1 MKISILKE
9 FEKRLPSDAQIT
21 EVKFEGSEIVIYTKN
36 KQFFTESED
45 TIKQI
50 VKELKKRVE
59 VRPDLSITM
68 DAEKAKKLIEKIVPE
83 GAGIQAVYFEPE
95 LGKVVIEA
103 QKPGLVIGKN
113 GETYKN
119 IKNHTFW
126 LPKIE
131 RAPALKSDIV
141 RAVRNL
147 LHSEIDY
154 RKKFLNKIGTRINEK
169 GESIDRNKEWIRIT
183 ALGGFREVG
192 RSCVLVQTPHS
203 NILMDCGADP
213 GSDNPPYLE
222 TPEFDLEKLDAVCLS
237 HSHIDHCA
245 YIPYLYEKGYTGPTY
260 CTAPTRDLMVLL
272 CLDYIDVCQKNG
284 KTPPYPKKAVEKT
297 VKHTITL
304 DYGEVSDI
312 TPDTRLTFQP
322 SGHLLGSSL
331 VHLHIGDGLHN
342 ILYTGDFRFGP
353 SRLLEPACPQFQR
366 IETLIM
372 ESTYGSSADVLP
384 KRTEIEDEVLQ
395 VIDKTMKQGGKV
407 LIPSFAVERAQE
419 LMSILAYH
427 KFQYPVYIEGMIWD
441 ATAIHTAYPEY
452 LSRNLQREIFHRGN
466 NPFLSDMFHR
476 VIPKERNSV
485 IDSSEPAVIISTSG
499 MLVGGPVIEYLKG
512 MATDKKNTLLFIGY
526 QGEGTLGRRIQKG
539 WKEVPISTP
548 GGKTRGL
555 EIKIGIETVHGL
567 TGHSGRN
574 QLMGYVGKL
583 TSKPERIIVNHG
595 ENRKCVELARDLHR
609 VFRCETLVPKDLES
623 VRLR

>member
-1 MKISILKE
+1 MTISILKE
-9 FEKRLPSDAQIT
+9 FEKRLPQDADIT

-36 KQFFTESED
+36 KHFFTDSEYV
-45 TIKQI
+45 IKQI
-50 VKELKKRVE
+50 VRELKKRVE

-68 DAEKAKKLIEKIVPE
+68 DAEKAKALIKKIVPE
-83 GAGIQAVYFEPE
+83 GAGIQAIYFEPE

-103 QKPGLVIGKN
+103 QKPGLVIGKS
-113 GETYKN
+113 GDTYRK
-119 IKNHTFW
+119 IKNQTYW

-154 RKKFLNKIGTRINEK
+154 RKKFLNKIGTKINQKEP
-169 GESIDRNKEWIRIT
+169 IDKNKEWIRIS

-192 RSCVLVQTPHS
+192 RSCILVQTPHS

-213 GSDNPPYLE
+213 GSDSPPYIDA
-222 TPEFDLEKLDAVCLS
+222 PEFDIEKLDAICLS
-237 HSHIDHCA
+237 HAHIDHCA
-245 YIPYLYEKGYTGPTY
+245 YIPYLYEKGYSGPLY

-304 DYGEVSDI
+304 DFGEVSDI

-353 SRLLEPACPQFQR
+353 SRLLEPAWPQFQR

-384 KRTEIEDEVLQ
+384 KRSEIEEEVMS
-395 VIDKTMKQGGKV
+395 VINSTMKNGGKV

-427 KFQYPVYIEGMIWD
+427 KFDKPVYIEGMIWD

-452 LSRNLQREIFHRGN
+452 LSKGLQREIFHRGN
-466 NPFLSDMFHR
+466 NPFLSDMFKR
-476 VIPKERNSV
+476 VTPKERDGI
-485 IDSSEPAVIISTSG
+485 IDSSEPAVIIATSG
-499 MLVGGPVIEYLKG
+499 MLVGGPVLEYLKG
-512 MATDKKNTLLFIGY
+512 LASNPKNTLLFIGF

-539 WKEVPISTP
+539 WKEVPMSGS
-548 GGKTRGL
+548 GGKTRAL
-555 EIKIGIETVHGL
+555 EIKMNIETVHGL

-574 QLMGYVGKL
+574 QLVGYVGKL
-583 TSKPERIIVNHG
+583 TSRPERIIVDHG
-595 ENRKCVELARDLHR
+595 ESKKCIELSRDLHR
-609 VFRCETLVPKDLES
+609 MFRCETMAPKNMES